1 MLVETR
7 SDLVLKSTWQQ
18 LNGDIWT
25 YPGMVVSVASD
36 VNPANNGV
44 YMLIDADFT
53 IASNWQKMAS
63 VEEIAYL
70 QEQIDNLEIS
80 GGSLDVEVE
89 TEESLPEEG
98 DENATYFVKENLSIQ
113 RWDDETG
120 TYISYGGAPELDINI
135 INGGNS
141 NG

>member
-1 MLVETR
+1 
-7 SDLVLKSTWQQ
+7 
-18 LNGDIWT
+18 
-25 YPGMVVSVASD
+25 MVVSVASD